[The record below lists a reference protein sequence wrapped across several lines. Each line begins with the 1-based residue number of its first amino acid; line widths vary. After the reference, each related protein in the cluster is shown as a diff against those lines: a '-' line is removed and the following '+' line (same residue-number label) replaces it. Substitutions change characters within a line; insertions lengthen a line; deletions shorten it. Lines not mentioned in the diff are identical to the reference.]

1 MGIGSFIA
9 FVRSRWNCQCV
20 FCCFALQLWMLFLI
34 ISFRCLTLICACLCA
49 WIFAVT
55 VTTIKML
62 FTLYERVETVCIL
75 RFCFISWTVKCHF
88 VNVIIWYLVLNW
100 FFFWGQWENQDPV
113 IYYFQDL
120 ADKMHQ
126 LENVIQYQE
135 TRIVEQEAAI
145 GQLMTINSD
154 MQDRMNRQDI
164 EILELREENQVQL

>member
-9 FVRSRWNCQCV
+9 FVRSRWNCQRV
-20 FCCFALQLWMLFLI
+20 FCSSASQLWMLFLI
-34 ISFRCLTLICACLCA
+34 RSFRCLTLFCACLCA
-49 WIFAVT
+49 SAVM

-88 VNVIIWYLVLNW
+88 ANVIIWYLVLNC
-100 FFFWGQWENQDPV
+100 FSLRTKRKSRPS
-113 IYYFQDL
+113 DL
-120 ADKMHQ
+120 ADKIQQ

-145 GQLMTINSD
+145 GQLVTINSD
-154 MQDRMNRQDI
+154 MQDRMNRQAIDT
-164 EILELREENQVQL
+164 LELREENQVQL